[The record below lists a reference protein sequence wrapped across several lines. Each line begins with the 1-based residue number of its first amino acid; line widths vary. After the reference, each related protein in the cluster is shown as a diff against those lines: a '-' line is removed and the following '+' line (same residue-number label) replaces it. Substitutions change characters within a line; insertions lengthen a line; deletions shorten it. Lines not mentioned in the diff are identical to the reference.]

1 MRSRHTRLVVGA
13 VVALVVALGL
23 ASFAV
28 AGGDGKRGDGKGGNG
43 DRSVA
48 SLTGYQEVPA
58 LNGAGRATLRLDLAA
73 DHIDFRLDYSGLSGP
88 PAVAHVH
95 VGQRSVSGG
104 VSFFLCGGGGKPPC
118 PAAPE
123 GSISGTVVA
132 ADVIGPTAQG
142 FAPADLASVLA
153 AIRAGVAY
161 GNMHTARFP
170 GGEIRGQLSGDGD
183 E

>member
-1 MRSRHTRLVVGA
+1 MRSRHTRWLLGSVAA
-13 VVALVVALGL
+13 VLVALGA

-28 AGGDGKRGDGKGGNG
+28 AGGGGKNGND

-48 SLTGYQEVPA
+48 RLAGFQEVPA
-58 LNGAGRATLRLDLAA
+58 LNGGGRATLRLDLAA

-95 VGQRSVSGG
+95 IGQRGVNGN
-104 VSFFLCGGGGKPPC
+104 VSFYLCGGGGKPPC
-118 PAAPE
+118 PAATE

-132 ADVIGPTAQG
+132 ADVLGPTGQG
-142 FAPADLASVLA
+142 FTPGDLDSVLT

-161 GNMHTARFP
+161 GNMHTAKFP
-170 GGEIRGQLSGDGD
+170 GGEIRGQLSGHDD
-183 E
+183 

>member
-1 MRSRHTRLVVGA
+1 MRSRHTRLLLGA

-28 AGGDGKRGDGKGGNG
+28 AGGGGKSGNG

-58 LNGAGRATLRLDLAA
+58 LNGAGRGTLWLDLAA

-88 PAVAHVH
+88 PAAAHVH
-95 VGQRSVSGG
+95 IGQRGVSGG
-104 VSFFLCGGGGKPPC
+104 VSFFLCGGGSKPPC
-118 PAAPE
+118 PAATA

-132 ADVIGPTAQG
+132 TDVLGPTAQG
-142 FAPADLASVLA
+142 FAPGDLASVLA

-170 GGEIRGQLSGDGD
+170 GGEIRGQLRGDGD